1 MPNTYINLKGNFHPK
16 VPLRSVLIIPFI
28 LQIFTAVGLVGWL
41 SFRNGRSAVNEVA
54 AQLRTEIAAR
64 VEQKVL
70 SLLEVPHQINRINA
84 NAIAQDYLN
93 LDSPIETS
101 VRARRYF
108 WHQIQEFDSISY
120 SYYANQEREVIGASR
135 SLARDGIEIALSGR
149 NTDYTLETYAI
160 DESGNLTLLFEEPNY
175 NPITR
180 DWYATA
186 VKAGKAV
193 WTDVYVWKSQKNI
206 SIDAVRPVYTAS
218 GEIKGVLGVSLTLLK
233 ISDFLKTLEVG
244 TSGQIFIIET
254 TGETIATST
263 GEEPFFSSD
272 ENQKGEDTQ
281 LTRLLATESQN
292 PLTRASAEY
301 LIDKFG
307 DLDRIDGL
315 QQFDFSLEG
324 DRQFLQVTPLTDSR
338 GLKWLIVVAIPER
351 DFMAQIDANRQQTLL
366 LCLAALAI
374 ATILGIFTSRWISAP
389 ISHLQEVA
397 STIAEGK
404 LQQKID
410 VKGIHE
416 LEVLARSFNLMAE
429 RLRQSFAELERRVEE
444 RTAQLKASQ
453 TKLEEAQKLAHL
465 GNWEWDLI
473 TDQSYWS
480 EETYRILDLE
490 KEPADTL
497 VERHIQQI
505 HPEDFS
511 LWENAINQL
520 KTTGKPYDLDF
531 RVIRKDGEVR
541 SIYAKGNAVKD
552 AGGEIVKLFG
562 TTQDISDRKLAEE
575 ALRKSEGELRTK
587 AAELE
592 QALRELQQTQS
603 QLIHSEKMSS
613 LGEIVSG
620 VAHEINNPVS
630 FIYGNIKPATEYIND
645 LLDLVRI
652 YQDSYP
658 TPTVEIEEKI
668 EEIDLDFLLE
678 DLHQLLGS
686 MHNGA
691 KRIQDIVVSLKNF
704 SRLDEAEIKQAD
716 IHQGIESTLLIL
728 QHRLRGFT
736 DDDDFA
742 TAKLPE
748 IEVIKDYGKLPLILC
763 YPHQLN
769 QVFLNLLNN
778 AIYALNEVSNQG
790 NFRNFTPTI
799 RITTATTEDG
809 FVSIKIADNGPGISP
824 EIVNKIFDPFF
835 TTKPTGSG
843 RGLGLYVSYQIV
855 VERHGGELTC
865 VSNLGEGTEFTIK
878 IATNTACTVSH
889 N

>member
-1 MPNTYINLKGNFHPK
+1 MPNTYINSKANFHPK
-16 VPLRSVLIIPFI
+16 LPLRSVLIIPFI

-41 SFRNGRSAVNEVA
+41 SFRNGREAVNEVA

-84 NAIAQDYLN
+84 NAIAQGYLN

-108 WHQIQEFDSISY
+108 WRQIQEFDSISY
-120 SYYANQEREVIGASR
+120 NYYANQEREFIGASR
-135 SLARDGIEIALSGR
+135 SASQDGIEIALSGR
-149 NTDYTLETYAI
+149 DTNYTLEKHAI
-160 DESGNLTLLFEEPNY
+160 DENGNLTLRSQTPNY
-175 NPITR
+175 NPVTR
-180 DWYATA
+180 PWYETA
-186 VKAGKAV
+186 VKAKKAV
-193 WTDVYVWKSQKNI
+193 WTDAYVWKSQNTI
-206 SIDAVRPVYTAS
+206 GIDAVRPVYKAT
-218 GEIKGVLGVSLTLLK
+218 GEIKGVLAVSLSLLK
-233 ISDFLKTLEVG
+233 IGDFLKTVKVG
-244 TSGQIFIIET
+244 ASGQIFIIET
-254 TGETIATST
+254 TGEMVGTST
-263 GEEPFFSSD
+263 GEKPFFSSE
-272 ENQKGEDTQ
+272 ENQKGEETK

-301 LIDKFG
+301 LIDEFG

-324 DRQFLQVTPLTDSR
+324 ERQFLQVTPLTDSR
-338 GLKWLIVVAIPER
+338 GLKWLVIVTIPER
-351 DFMAQIDANRQQTLL
+351 DFMAQIDANRKQTLL
-366 LCLAALAI
+366 LCLAALGV
-374 ATILGIFTSRWISAP
+374 ATIIGIFTSRWISAP

-416 LEVLARSFNLMAE
+416 LEVLAQSFNLMSE

-465 GNWEWDLI
+465 GNWEWDLM
-473 TDQSYWS
+473 TNQSYWS

-497 VERHIQQI
+497 LERHKQQI
-505 HPEDFS
+505 HPEDFP
-511 LWENAINQL
+511 LWENAITKL
-520 KTTGKPYDLDF
+520 KTTGQPYDLDF
-531 RVIRKDGEVR
+531 RVIRPDGEVR
-541 SIYAKGNAVKD
+541 YIYAKGETVKD
-552 AGGEIVKLFG
+552 AEGKVVKLFG
-562 TTQDISDRKLAEE
+562 TTQDISDRKFVEE
-575 ALRKSEGELRTK
+575 ALRKSEGELRRK

-603 QLIHSEKMSS
+603 KLIHSEKMSS

-630 FIYGNIKPATEYIND
+630 FIYGNIKPASEYIND

-658 TPTVEIEEKI
+658 TPAVEIEEKI

-691 KRIQDIVVSLKNF
+691 KRIQDIVVSLRNF
-704 SRLDEAEIKQAD
+704 SRLDEAEIKEAD

-728 QHRLRGFT
+728 QHRLRGVT
-736 DDDDFA
+736 DDDLA
-742 TAKLPE
+742 TAKPPE
-748 IEVIKDYGKLPLILC
+748 IKVIKDYGKLPLILC

-769 QVFLNLLNN
+769 QVFLNIFNN
-778 AIYALNEVSNQG
+778 AIHALNEVSSQRKIA
-790 NFRNFTPTI
+790 NFAPTI
-799 RITTATTEDG
+799 RIATATTEDG
-809 FVSIKIADNGPGISP
+809 FVSIKIADNGPGIPP

-843 RGLGLYVSYQIV
+843 TGLGLYVSYQIV

-878 IATNTACTVSH
+878 LAIAWKQK
-889 N
+889 

>member
-1 MPNTYINLKGNFHPK
+1 MPNTYISSKATFHQK
-16 VPLRSVLIIPFI
+16 LPLRSVLIIPFI
-28 LQIFTAVGLVGWL
+28 LQIFAAVGLVGWL
-41 SFRNGRSAVNEVA
+41 SFRNGRQAVNEVA
-54 AQLRTEIAAR
+54 TQLRTQIAAR
-64 VEQKVL
+64 VEQKML

-84 NAIAQDYLN
+84 SAMTEGYLN
-93 LDSPIETS
+93 LDSPVETS

-108 WHQIQEFDSISY
+108 WRQIQEFDSISY
-120 SYYANQEREVIGASR
+120 NYYGNQEREFIGASR
-135 SLARDGIEIALSGR
+135 TSSQDGIEIALSGR
-149 NTDYTLETYAI
+149 DTGYTLEKHAI
-160 DESGNLTLLFEEPNY
+160 DEEGNLTLRSETPNY
-175 NPITR
+175 NPVKR
-180 DWYATA
+180 PWYETA

-193 WTDVYVWKSQKNI
+193 WTDAYVWKSQNTI
-206 SIDAVRPVYTAS
+206 GIDAVLPVYKAT
-218 GEIKGVLGVSLTLLK
+218 GEIKGVMAVSVTLLK
-233 ISDFLKTLEVG
+233 IGDFLKTLEVG
-244 TSGQIFIIET
+244 ASGQIFIMET
-254 TGETIATST
+254 TGEMVGTST
-263 GEEPFFSSD
+263 EEEPFLS
-272 ENQKGEDTQ
+272 ENKETGGTQ

-324 DRQFLQVTPLTDSR
+324 ERQFLQVTPLTDSR
-338 GLKWLIVVAIPER
+338 GLKWLVVVVIPER

-389 ISHLQEVA
+389 ILHLQKVA
-397 STIAEGK
+397 SRISDGK

-416 LEVLARSFNLMAE
+416 LEVLAQSFNLMAG

-453 TKLEEAQKLAHL
+453 TKLQEAHKLANL

-473 TDQSYWS
+473 TNETYWS
-480 EETYRILDLE
+480 EETYRILGLE
-490 KEPADTL
+490 KEPVDTL
-497 VERHIQQI
+497 LERHIQQI
-505 HPEDFS
+505 HPEDFPF
-511 LWENAINQL
+511 WENAMSKL
-520 KTTGKPYDLDF
+520 KTTGQPYDLDF
-531 RVIRKDGEVR
+531 RVIGQDSKVIY
-541 SIYAKGNAVKD
+541 IYAKGNAVKN

-562 TTQDISDRKLAEE
+562 TTQNISDRKLAEE

-630 FIYGNIKPATEYIND
+630 FIYGNIKPAREYIND
-645 LLDLVRI
+645 LLDLVRA

-668 EEIDLDFLLE
+668 EEIELDFLVE
-678 DLHQLLGS
+678 DLHELLGS

-691 KRIQDIVVSLKNF
+691 KRIQDIVVSLRNF

-736 DDDDFA
+736 DDDDSA

-748 IEVIKDYGKLPLILC
+748 IEVIQDYGKLPLILC

-769 QVFLNLLNN
+769 QVFLNLFNN

-790 NFRNFTPTI
+790 NFSNFTPTI

-843 RGLGLYVSYQIV
+843 TGLGLYVSYQIV

-865 VSNLGEGTEFTIK
+865 VSNHGEGTEFTIK
-878 IATNTACTVSH
+878 IAIAPNKK
-889 N
+889 